1 MRSTHSPHDTAVSNV
16 QVIVNDQELSI
27 SWDAPEI
34 DDVEVVT
41 GYQVLVDDQ
50 LVCAVEEKEPLC
62 CVVDGF
68 DAQKYDVSV
77 EVATA
82 SIPLIDQTDVAPL
95 PSHPI
100 PAGSL
105 TAALVLV
112 LLLGTCGF
120 RSVGRQRLCH

>member
-1 MRSTHSPHDTAVSNV
+1 MSNV

-27 SWDAPEI
+27 SWDAPEV
-34 DDVEVVT
+34 DDAEVVT

-50 LVCAVEEKEPLC
+50 LVCAVEKKEPLC

-82 SIPLIDQTDVAPL
+82 HVSWADQGGIEPLSA
-95 PSHPI
+95 HPV
-100 PAGSL
+100 PVGSL

-120 RSVGRQRLCH
+120 RGVGRQRLCH